1 MRASLPYGIILAM
14 DISSVASTASA
25 GASNSVNVNV
35 VKDTQNLEVDLIDR
49 LFATFGVGTNVSAAG

>member
-1 MRASLPYGIILAM
+1 M

-25 GASNSVNVNV
+25 GVSNSVNVNV